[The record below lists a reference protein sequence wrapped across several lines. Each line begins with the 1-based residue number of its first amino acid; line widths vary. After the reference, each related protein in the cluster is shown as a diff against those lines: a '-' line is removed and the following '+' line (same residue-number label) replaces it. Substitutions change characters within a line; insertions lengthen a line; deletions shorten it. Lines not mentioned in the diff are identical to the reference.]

1 MFLKNI
7 KKIKSEGENF
17 HDSASTAL
25 IDDYDKTLLD
35 IIDCQKS
42 GFTRKSVV
50 LMLVKIK
57 QFIMIM
63 RTYVRTYVRTWHGAA
78 CNQRPRQRR
87 DQDLGLKIE
96 NSRPKTK

>member
-7 KKIKSEGENF
+7 KKMKSASVNF

-25 IDDYDKTLLD
+25 IDHYDKTLLD

-63 RTYVRTYVRTWHGAA
+63 RTYV
-78 CNQRPRQRR
+78 
-87 DQDLGLKIE
+87 LGMTQHVTSDPGSDATRIWG
-96 NSRPKTK
+96 